1 MKFIITILLFIFL
14 GFLSFMLDIKTASKD
29 LYSLCEEHFPVLL
42 IHHIIWVFT
51 NGGWLS
57 YNIYVLYLYV
67 FSVITHMVLWFIFK
81 NECVLTKYMN
91 DKCKTDSK
99 LRTFFLFIKQKLNL
113 STNRYL
119 DILIYSLLTGYVFYK
134 LMYKK
139 NLIYRSF

>member
-1 MKFIITILLFIFL
+1 
-14 GFLSFMLDIKTASKD
+14 
-29 LYSLCEEHFPVLL
+29 
-42 IHHIIWVFT
+42 
-51 NGGWLS
+51 
-57 YNIYVLYLYV
+57 
-67 FSVITHMVLWFIFK
+67 MVLWFIFK

-119 DILIYSLLTGYVFYK
+119 DIVIYSLLTGYVFYK
-134 LMYKK
+134 VMYKK